1 MSNTINVLETRLN
14 SLGSEGCAVTYDGM
28 VDGLRKENAELLRKE
43 NAELKEENARLKEYL
58 RAFLREDGKG

>member
-14 SLGSEGCAVTYDGM
+14 SLGSDGCTVTYDGM
-28 VDGLRKENAELLRKE
+28 VDGLRKE

-58 RAFLREDGKG
+58 RAFMREDGKQ